1 MRRQPERQTH
11 FVLLELD
18 GQTHRRDC
26 ECARCEAGFRP
37 AEAEREEAARK
48 WQAHVAR
55 AKAEAA
61 LAKKREK
68 ERVKALRLEL
78 ELDQEW
84 HQTKARLDEQAELLA
99 RIKRDGRLDELLDLR
114 RAGKPISEALAQVEH
129 KFRPTG
135 T

>member
-1 MRRQPERQTH
+1 MRRDPERQTH
-11 FVLLELD
+11 FALFEPD

-55 AKAEAA
+55 DKAEAA
-61 LAKKREK
+61 LARKREK
-68 ERVKALRLEL
+68 ERVKSLRLEL

-84 HQTKARLDEQAELLA
+84 HETKARLDEQAELLA

-114 RAGKPISEALAQVEH
+114 RAGKPVGEALAQVER
-129 KFRPTG
+129 KFRRTG
-135 T
+135 I